1 MTKIIVEK
9 VESQTVNDN
18 VVFKIRKDTP
28 SYKIGDNSCTHEITE
43 EMDLEVPVSV
53 IKELIEK
60 FK

>member
-9 VESQTVNDN
+9 VESQTVNGN

-28 SYKIGDNSCTHEITE
+28 SYKINDDTCTHEISE

-53 IKELIEK
+53 IRELIEK